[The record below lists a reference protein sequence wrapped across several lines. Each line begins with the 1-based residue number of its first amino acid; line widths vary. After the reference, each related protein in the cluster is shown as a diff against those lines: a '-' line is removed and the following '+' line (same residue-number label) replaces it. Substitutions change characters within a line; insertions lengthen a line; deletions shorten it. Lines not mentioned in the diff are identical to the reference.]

1 MTDFVQAM
9 MSKLASV
16 LVILASGV
24 AGALGAEPNPP
35 VWPST
40 VAVFGPNDDMATV
53 QATIDAAFATNGGHD
68 PVSLYFRRCS

>member
-1 MTDFVQAM
+1 LIRLKLITDLVQAL

-16 LVILASGV
+16 LVILTS
-24 AGALGAEPNPP
+24 GALAAEPNPP

-68 PVSLYFRRCS
+68 PVS